1 MKDTIKTD
9 KASVRNFALVFS
21 LIIALLCALFFW
33 KKHTYNVYFLSLSAL
48 FLFLAVIWPM
58 SLKYF
63 YIGWMKLAKAIAAF
77 NTVVILSVIYYVFFT
92 LTGLVLKIFNHDLL
106 EQKFNKNALSYWV
119 SIPVKVR
126 TQEDYESLS

>member
-9 KASVRNFALVFS
+9 KTSIRNFALVFS

-33 KKHTYNVYFLSLSAL
+33 RKHTYNIYFLSTSAL
-48 FLFLAVIWPM
+48 FLFLAIVWPS

-92 LTGLVLKIFNHDLL
+92 LTGLVLKIFNFDLL
-106 EQKFNKNALSYWV
+106 EQKFDKNAPSYWV
-119 SIPVKVR
+119 TIPVKVR
-126 TQEDYESLS
+126 TREDYESLS